1 MQNMYFDAYDN
12 KAETV
17 GVCLESRKYKYDR
30 NSQ

>member
-1 MQNMYFDAYDN
+1 MYSDAYDN
-12 KAETV
+12 KAEIV